1 MSTLNS
7 APEPLSLCTLP
18 LNEGNCTADPS
29 KPASSPGS
37 GSLAAAFARKRFYFN
52 KEESKCMEFTHQV
65 SLKTTENFL
74 KIIFKRCGGNS
85 NNFESEMHCTATC
98 LKAMFNI

>member
-1 MSTLNS
+1 MSNL

-29 KPASSPGS
+29 KPASPGA
-37 GSLAAAFARKRFYFN
+37 GSLAAALARKRFYFN

-65 SLKTTENFL
+65 SQWTAFPARFSTKLYFQ
-74 KIIFKRCGGNS
+74 RCGGNS

-98 LKAMFNI
+98 LKALFNI

>member
-1 MSTLNS
+1 MSNL

-29 KPASSPGS
+29 KPASPGA
-37 GSLAAAFARKRFYFN
+37 GSLAAALARKRFYFN

-65 SLKTTENFL
+65 SPTSVTRQRYRQNFQDFQQNFISRDVVEIQTTLNLK
-74 KIIFKRCGGNS
+74 
-85 NNFESEMHCTATC
+85 CTAQQHV
-98 LKAMFNI
+98 